1 MDSAH
6 AAVEGNSVSRR
17 NSFLHRKSIVVA
29 LASSAALVT
38 LILAG
43 CVPEP
48 ASDPTEA
55 PVVDPTPTA
64 TPTTE
69 PEPASGLPDLEGS
82 DVVTVDAAVTAD
94 SGDRLR
100 VRLTVY
106 VPFDATT
113 EEAARVAAE
122 LAAAGD
128 ESGVAAIATDRAGVL
143 QVIGLEVTA
152 IEGSWP
158 AGVQVP
164 LMLGV
169 GAQDTVV
176 RVPAVATPGTPDL
189 AITGLGSGY
198 AVAALTGAGPV
209 SSFDWATLPL
219 QYGILEG
226 AGFQIDLC
234 EVGFGSRAGDFEPVG
249 DWVQG
254 TCVVGVPG

>member
-1 MDSAH
+1 M
-6 AAVEGNSVSRR
+6 SRPAP
-17 NSFLHRKSIVVA
+17 A
-29 LASSAALVT
+29 LAVVLALAGLT
-38 LILAG
+38 LVG
-43 CVPEP
+43 CVPE
-48 ASDPTEA
+48 AA
-55 PVVDPTPTA
+55 PEPTPEPTVEPSSSA
-64 TPTTE
+64 TPE
-69 PEPASGLPDLEGS
+69 PEQTPESGLPDLEGS
-82 DVVTVDAAVTAD
+82 DVVTVDATITAD

-100 VRLTVY
+100 VILTVY

-113 EEAARVAAE
+113 PEAARVAAE

-128 ESGVAAIATDRAGVL
+128 ESGVAEIASAQSGVL
-143 QVIGLEVTA
+143 QVIGVEVRALEGA
-152 IEGSWP
+152 WP
-158 AGVQVP
+158 AGVQLP

-176 RVPAVATPGTPDL
+176 RVPAVGTPGTPDL
-189 AITGLGSGY
+189 ALTGLGSGY

-219 QYGILEG
+219 QYGVLEG

-234 EVGFGSRAGDFEPVG
+234 EVGFGTRAADFEPVG